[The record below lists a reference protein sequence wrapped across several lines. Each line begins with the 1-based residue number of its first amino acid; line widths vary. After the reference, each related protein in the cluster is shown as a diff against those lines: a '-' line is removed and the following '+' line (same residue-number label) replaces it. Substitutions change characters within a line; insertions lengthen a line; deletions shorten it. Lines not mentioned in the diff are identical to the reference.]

1 MVVQGDVE
9 SIASKNPKELTG
21 LFEQISGSEE
31 LKKDYEELEVQ
42 KARAEE
48 TTVFMYQKR
57 KTVAAERRQKKE
69 QKEEAEKHLR
79 LQGELVGRSCHWQ
92 GCLLE
97 ELFRFRFQSSCWS
110 CVCGELGT
118 VDS

>member
-48 TTVFMYQKR
+48 TTVFMYQKK
-57 KTVAAERRQKKE
+57 KTVAAERKQKKE

-79 LQGELVGRSCHWQ
+79 LQGELVSSEPVATERRV
-92 GCLLE
+92 LK
-97 ELFRFRFQSSCWS
+97 ELFSLKLQSFCAP
-110 CVCGELGT
+110 CA
-118 VDS
+118 